1 MKSLKLIL
9 VTSWMLLSFSSAAT
23 LDSTVLT
30 DDSQKLIEQLQKKI
44 EATRLAIAVNESHS
58 GNDMENFYHSLSL
71 PEKVYVNL
79 GVLLNSNTANA
90 GYQIVSVKA
99 GSSADKLGLKVNDF
113 IQHIN
118 GIELKA
124 LSSNTVLNTLNN
136 IKPDEM
142 LTLGV
147 ETSGN
152 YKEFKTKLSGV
163 SVPAVTLSIGN
174 SSESHSTAESNEPLE
189 DEIANLENACGA
201 VSLVRPGEFNR
212 ALFKKID
219 GLGVPAERKFIQ
231 LPVGKHQLSLYRGY
245 KGVSSGRPDGKAMPL
260 EIDIQANTTYYIV
273 AKILDE
279 SRFDR
284 TRHTVGTRIQKKI
297 KWQPFIWKT
306 ETKECSL

>member
-9 VTSWMLLSFSSAAT
+9 VISWMLLNFSSAAA

-44 EATRLAIAVNESHS
+44 EATRLAIAVNETNS

-71 PEKVYVNL
+71 PEKLYVNL

-118 GIELKA
+118 GIEVNA
-124 LSSNTVLNTLNN
+124 LPSNTALNTLGNL
-136 IKPDEM
+136 KPNEE

-147 ETSGN
+147 ESSGN

-163 SVPAVTLSIGN
+163 SVPAVTLSMGN
-174 SSESHSTAESNEPLE
+174 SSSSNSSAENNEPLE
-189 DEIANLENACGA
+189 DEVTNIGNPCGA

-212 ALFKKID
+212 VLFKKID
-219 GLGVPAERKFIQ
+219 GLGVPTGRKFIQ

-245 KGVSSGRPDGKAMPL
+245 KGNSSGRPDGKAMPL
-260 EIDIQANTTYYIV
+260 EIDIQANTTYYLA

>member
-1 MKSLKLIL
+1 MKLLKLLL

-44 EATRLAIAVNESHS
+44 EATRLAIAVNESNS

-71 PEKVYVNL
+71 PEKLYVNL
-79 GVLLNSNTANA
+79 GVLLNRNIANT
-90 GYQIVSVKA
+90 GYQIISVKA
-99 GSSADKLGLKVNDF
+99 GSSAEKLGLKVNDF

-118 GIELKA
+118 GIELKTLPSNAALNA
-124 LSSNTVLNTLNN
+124 LSN
-136 IKPDEM
+136 IKPNEE
-142 LTLGV
+142 LTLGG

-163 SVPAVTLSIGN
+163 SVPAVTLSMGN
-174 SSESHSTAESNEPLE
+174 SSSNNSSMTSNEPLE
-189 DEIANLENACGA
+189 GEITNLDNACGA
-201 VSLVRPGEFNR
+201 VSLFRSGELYD
-212 ALFKKID
+212 ALFKQVD
-219 GLGVPAERKFIQ
+219 GLGVPIERRFIQ

-245 KGVSSGRPDGKAMPL
+245 NGVSSGRPDGKAMPL
-260 EIDIQANTTYYIV
+260 EIDIQANTTYYV
-273 AKILDE
+273 AVKIHDE

-284 TRHTVGTRIQKKI
+284 TRHTMGTRIQKKI
-297 KWQPFIWKT
+297 KWQPVIWKT